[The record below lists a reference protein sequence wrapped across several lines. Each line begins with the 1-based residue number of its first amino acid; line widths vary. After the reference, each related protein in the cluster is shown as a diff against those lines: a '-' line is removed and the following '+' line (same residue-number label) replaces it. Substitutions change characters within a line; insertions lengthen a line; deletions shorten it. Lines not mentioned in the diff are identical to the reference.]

1 VNGLEQNSGQTLH
14 TQGRHQN
21 PGPPQQWEG
30 DQLLAQDSP
39 MTTLS
44 LALDRY
50 LGQAFNRI
58 PVAMIVVN
66 KDGEIIR
73 MNDLA
78 ETTFGYSSTELIGQ
92 KVEVLIPARFRHKH
106 PGYRGGFLSEPS
118 ARPMGVGRDLSG
130 LRKDGSEF
138 PVEVGINPVE
148 TGEGPLILS
157 VILDLSE
164 RKQAEKLVQEALQQK
179 ELLLKEVHHR
189 VKNNLQVVHSLLD
202 LQALKITDTE
212 MVDLLRE
219 SQNRIRS
226 MSLIHQTLYQSHDFA
241 QVDFKRF
248 LGELLPQLTESY
260 GARSRLVS
268 IDIRALDVKLPI
280 NEAIP
285 CGLIVNE
292 LVSNAL
298 KHGFPDNRPG
308 KVLVEI
314 SQDADQVVELSIS
327 DNGQGIPPDM
337 NLAKSE
343 SLGLQLVHLL
353 TRQLHGVLDVQRS
366 DPTRFTLRFQMGEL
380 P

>member
-1 VNGLEQNSGQTLH
+1 
-14 TQGRHQN
+14 
-21 PGPPQQWEG
+21 
-30 DQLLAQDSP
+30 

-66 KDGEIIR
+66 REGEIIR

-78 ETTFGYSSTELIGQ
+78 ETTFGYTSDELIGQ
-92 KVEVLIPARFRHKH
+92 KVEVLIPARYRHKH
-106 PGYRGGFLSEPS
+106 PGFRGGFLAEPS

-164 RKQAEKLVQEALQQK
+164 RKQAEKRVQDALQQK

-202 LQALKITDTE
+202 LQALRISDTD
-212 MVDLLRE
+212 MIDLLRD

-226 MSLIHQTLYQSHDFA
+226 MSLIHQTLYQSQNFA
-241 QVDFKRF
+241 QVDFQRF
-248 LGELLPQLTESY
+248 LGELLPRLSESY
-260 GARSRLVS
+260 GARSKRVG
-268 IDIRALDVKLPI
+268 IDIRSTDVKLPI

-298 KHGFPDNRPG
+298 KHGFPNDRKG
-308 KVLVEI
+308 TVLVEI
-314 SQDADQVVELSIS
+314 RQGADHAVELSIS
-327 DNGQGIPPDM
+327 DDGQGVPLDLD
-337 NLAKSE
+337 LAKSE

-353 TRQLHGVLDVQRS
+353 ARQLHGQLEVRRS
-366 DPTRFTLRFQMGEL
+366 NPTRFTLRFRMGEKS
-380 P
+380 